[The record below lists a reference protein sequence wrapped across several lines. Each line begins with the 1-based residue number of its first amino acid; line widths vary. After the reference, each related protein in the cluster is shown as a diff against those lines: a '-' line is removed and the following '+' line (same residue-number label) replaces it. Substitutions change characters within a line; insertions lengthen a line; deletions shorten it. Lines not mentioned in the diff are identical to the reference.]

1 MKCTVTWCI
10 LRVEPP
16 FQTPPREAWWLTPM
30 ADGYHSKE
38 PIVSNC
44 AIILLLDDMRV
55 SYLFV
60 VYNQSLERVS
70 LDKVVVGVLV
80 AILTEVI
87 AKKICF

>member
-1 MKCTVTWCI
+1 
-10 LRVEPP
+10 
-16 FQTPPREAWWLTPM
+16 M

-60 VYNQSLERVS
+60 VYNQSLGRVS
-70 LDKVVVGVLV
+70 LDKVVVGVL
-80 AILTEVI
+80 APGNFDRSHRE
-87 AKKICF
+87 KKFVF